1 MPWIS
6 VGAVKIVRGCGGGP
20 IGAGCTQP
28 TGTFFAG
35 GAVVIDCRDGHC
47 TGFAA
52 AVFGTH
58 VATVGVLSD
67 EMPRRARSAGEG
79 GADRF
84 ILVDAGLSPLGLS
97 QQFPSALSASA
108 FAAAAAAKVA
118 VQPVHDPEDPYAATR
133 ASSAAFA
140 VAVMAAKAVERSR
153 SRGGG
158 ALAGH
163 GGIGASKNPAN

>member
-1 MPWIS
+1 M
-6 VGAVKIVRGCGGGP
+6 
-20 IGAGCTQP
+20 GAGCTQP

-35 GAVVIDCRDGHC
+35 GAVVIVRRDGHC

-52 AVFGTH
+52 SVCGTH

-79 GADRF
+79 DADRF
-84 ILVDAGLSPLGLS
+84 ILVDTGLSPLGLS

-108 FAAAAAAKVA
+108 FAAAAAALISSAAAAAKVA